1 MHLLYNNITDT
12 CTFISMF
19 FRDKIINTNT
29 LLAMAAQRSERV
41 QERIVSLLINVT
53 IYCMCL
59 CKLKN
64 CINYCLSMVALNMQ

>member
-53 IYCMCL
+53 IYYMCL
-59 CKLKN
+59 CK
-64 CINYCLSMVALNMQ
+64 

>member
-41 QERIVSLLINVT
+41 QERIVSLLINIT
-53 IYCMCL
+53 IYYMCL
-59 CKLKN
+59 CK
-64 CINYCLSMVALNMQ
+64 